1 MGALALSAAGVSKTV
16 TADLYVNKLMQYIY
30 VQVERAFKMYFTGQ
44 KVNIGKFSR
53 DNTEA
58 LVADYVE
65 NTKKLS
71 ERRWKQILERCGST
85 PVAENEHVESVPRA
99 CMDERRRAL
108 YVPSSPTKG
117 SDEE

>member
-30 VQVERAFKMYFTGQ
+30 VQVECAFKMYFTSQ

-65 NTKKLS
+65 NTKKMI
-71 ERRWKQILERCGST
+71 RKTLETDLGT
-85 PVAENEHVESVPRA
+85 MWVDA
-99 CMDERRRAL
+99 
-108 YVPSSPTKG
+108 SS
-117 SDEE
+117 